1 MVVQD
6 FPSPSLQRVTERADL
21 FDVIGATAN
30 DGLLEHGG
38 FLRIVGEID
47 VSDRFFGQPHA
58 EQFVVGIAQAQP
70 EQESV
75 VSSLV
80 EPLGALQEELAD
92 PVERIVFAT
101 TESRM
106 SLYEEG
112 AGCQG

>member
-1 MVVQD
+1 M
-6 FPSPSLQRVTERADL
+6 
-21 FDVIGATAN
+21 
-30 DGLLEHGG
+30 
-38 FLRIVGEID
+38 
-47 VSDRFFGQPHA
+47 
-58 EQFVVGIAQAQP
+58 GIAQAQP

-80 EPLGALQEELAD
+80 EPLGALQEELVD

-101 TESRM
+101 TVSQM